1 MMGKETI
8 GPVASEIRSA
18 DEAVLVD
25 SARSGD
31 MNAFSR
37 LVEKYQ
43 DRVLN
48 TCWRISGRLE
58 DAEDLAQE
66 TFLKALESIAA
77 FRRQSGFYTWLFR
90 IAVNVSISHRR
101 RKGRMPRLSLHS
113 GDGTGESENITAMT
127 ALARHDDPAARLT
140 TLETQ
145 QLIQTG
151 LDSLDDDHRAI
162 IVLRDIEGF
171 DYRQIAE
178 ILEVAEGTVKSR
190 LHRARIELKAR
201 LKAVL

>member
-1 MMGKETI
+1 MGKETV
-8 GPVASEIRSA
+8 GSMATELRTA
-18 DEAVLVD
+18 DEAVLVE

-37 LVEKYQ
+37 LVAQYQ

-77 FRRQSGFYTWLFR
+77 FRRQSCFYTWLFR

-101 RKGRMPRLSLHS
+101 RKGRMPRLSLHC
-113 GDGTGESENITAMT
+113 GDGRPDWTDLPAGDGQAP
-127 ALARHDDPAARLT
+127 DPAARLT
-140 TLETQ
+140 AMETRRLVQEGLE
-145 QLIQTG
+145 
-151 LDSLDDDHRAI
+151 SLDDEHRSV

-178 ILEVAEGTVKSR
+178 ILEVPEGTVKSR
-190 LHRARIELKAR
+190 LHRARMELRDR
-201 LKAVL
+201 LKRVLKV

>member
-1 MMGKETI
+1 MGKETI
-8 GPVASEIRSA
+8 GTVAAELRPA
-18 DEAVLVD
+18 DEAVLVE

-37 LVEKYQ
+37 LVAQYQ

-66 TFLKALESIAA
+66 TFLKAMESIGK

-101 RKGRMPRLSLHS
+101 RKGRGPRLSLHS
-113 GDGTGESENITAMT
+113 ADGEQGRPDGM
-127 ALARHDDPAARLT
+127 LADGRAADPSARLT
-140 TLETQ
+140 ALETQ
-145 QLIQTG
+145 RLVQEG
-151 LDSLDDDHRAI
+151 LDGLDDDHRTI

-178 ILEVAEGTVKSR
+178 ILEIAEGTVKSR
-190 LHRARIELKAR
+190 LHRARMELKDR
-201 LKAVL
+201 LEGIV

>member
-1 MMGKETI
+1 MGKETI
-8 GPVASEIRSA
+8 GLAVTELRAA

-37 LVEKYQ
+37 LVIKYQ

-58 DAEDLAQE
+58 DAEDLTQE
-66 TFLKALESIAA
+66 TFLRALESIGT
-77 FRRQSGFYTWLFR
+77 FRLQAGFYTWLFR

-101 RKGRMPRLSLHS
+101 RKERMPRLSLCS
-113 GDGTGESENITAMT
+113 GEGQYAADKIASDERGG
-127 ALARHDDPAARLT
+127 DDPSARLT
-140 TLETQ
+140 ALERQ
-145 QLIQTG
+145 QLVQDG
-151 LDSLDDDHRAI
+151 LDSLDDDDRTI
-162 IVLRDIEGF
+162 IVLRDLEGF

-178 ILEVAEGTVKSR
+178 ILEVPEGTVKSR
-190 LHRARIELKAR
+190 LHRARMELRER
-201 LKAVL
+201 LKKVL